1 MVPSPMIMLRTQSSR
16 IVNGQKV
23 TGNGITGSKGFMP
36 SQSTVV
42 VYGRLENSS
51 GEIARL
57 MQI

>member
-1 MVPSPMIMLRTQSSR
+1 MIVLRTQSSR
-16 IVNGQKV
+16 IIDGQKV
-23 TGNGITGSKGFMP
+23 NGNGITGSKGFMP